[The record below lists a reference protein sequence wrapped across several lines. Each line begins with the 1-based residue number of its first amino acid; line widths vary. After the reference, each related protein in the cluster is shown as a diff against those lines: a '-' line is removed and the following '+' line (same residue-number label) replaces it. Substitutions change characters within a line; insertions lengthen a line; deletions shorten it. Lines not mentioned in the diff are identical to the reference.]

1 MGMRFPNKAR
11 AFSLFRGVFGRVRP
25 PDGVRTHAQYA
36 VGMCAE
42 QVDRDGVAADSPWLR
57 TAQAAGLVDANGTV
71 KPTIFAE
78 MSALAT
84 AHDAINLGQGFPDDD
99 GPAEVLNAAVEA
111 IRAGLNQYPPGR
123 GFADLRRAIAEHQ
136 QRFYN
141 LSVDPDT
148 EVLVT
153 AGATEAIAA
162 SLLALAGP
170 GHEVVTLEPYYDSY
184 AAVIGLSGA
193 RHVTIPV
200 VGPDFQPAPADI
212 DAAFTDRTRVVVL
225 NSPHNP
231 TGSILALE
239 HLERIVALA
248 AKHDAV
254 IVSDE
259 VYEHLV
265 YDGQRHVPVATLPG
279 AAARTLTVSSA
290 AKTFSVTGWKIGW
303 VTGPASLIDAVI
315 AVKQW
320 LTYVNGAPFQGAVAV
335 GLRMPDSYFSDL
347 RATLQR
353 RRDLLATGLIHA
365 GFTIAPTAGSYFIV
379 AEHPAL
385 SDAATSARALAA
397 DPGVVSIPLSAFGR
411 PGGPVSSSALRFAF
425 CKPDAAI
432 AEAVRRLQSLRA

>member
-1 MGMRFPNKAR
+1 MTA
-11 AFSLFRGVFGRVRP
+11 AF
-25 PDGVRTHAQYA
+25 
-36 VGMCAE
+36 
-42 QVDRDGVAADSPWLR
+42 AAHNAPWQR
-57 TAQAAGLVDANGTV
+57 TARAAGLTDDSGTV
-71 KPTIFAE
+71 RPTIFAE
-78 MSALAT
+78 MSALAVQ
-84 AHDAINLGQGFPDDD
+84 HGAINLGQGFPDDD
-99 GPAEVLNAAVEA
+99 GPAEVLTAAVEA
-111 IRAGLNQYPPGR
+111 IRGGINQYPPGR
-123 GFADLRRAIAEHQ
+123 GFADLRHAISEHQ
-136 QRFYN
+136 DRFYG
-141 LSVDPDT
+141 LTLDPET

-170 GHEVVTLEPYYDSY
+170 GDEVITLEPYYDSY

-200 VGPDFQPAPADI
+200 VGPDFQPSAADI
-212 DAAFTDRTRVVVL
+212 DAAFSDRTRVVVL

-231 TGSILALE
+231 TGSILGTE

-265 YDGQRHVPVATLPG
+265 YDGRQHVPVATLPG
-279 AAARTLTVSSA
+279 AAERTLMVSSA

-303 VTGPASLIDAVI
+303 VTGPAPLIDAVVAI
-315 AVKQW
+315 KQW

-335 GLRMPDSYFSDL
+335 GLRMPDSYFTEL
-347 RATLQR
+347 QATLQR
-353 RRDLLATGLIHA
+353 RRDLLAAGLIDA

-379 AEHPAL
+379 ADGSAL
-385 SDAATSARALAA
+385 GLGDAATSARALAA

-411 PGGPVSSSALRFAF
+411 PGGPVNASALRFAF
-425 CKPDAAI
+425 CKPDDAI
-432 AEAVRRLQSLRA
+432 TEAVRRLQTLRA

>member
-1 MGMRFPNKAR
+1 MPTVPTPA
-11 AFSLFRGVFGRVRP
+11 VP
-25 PDGVRTHAQYA
+25 P
-36 VGMCAE
+36 
-42 QVDRDGVAADSPWLR
+42 SPPEHPWIR
-57 TAQAAGLVDANGTV
+57 TARSAGLLDVGGTV
-71 KPTIFAE
+71 RPTIFAE
-78 MSALAT
+78 MSALA
-84 AHDAINLGQGFPDDD
+84 AHHGAINLGQGFPDDD

-111 IRAGLNQYPPGR
+111 IRDGVNQYPPGR
-123 GFADLRRAIAEHQ
+123 GFPNLRRAIAEHQ
-136 QRFYN
+136 ERFYGVR
-141 LSVDPDT
+141 LDPET

-162 SLLALAGP
+162 SLLALAGA
-170 GHEVVTLEPYYDSY
+170 GDEVVTLEPYYDSY

-200 VGPDFQPAPADI
+200 VGPDFQPSPTDI
-212 DAAFTDRTRVVVL
+212 DAAFSERTRVVVL

-231 TGSILALE
+231 TGSILEPEL
-239 HLERIVALA
+239 LERIVALA

-259 VYEHLV
+259 VYEHLI
-265 YDGQRHVPVATLPG
+265 YGGRQHVPVATLPG

-303 VTGPASLIDAVI
+303 VTGPASLIDSVI

-335 GLRMPDSYFSDL
+335 GLRMPDSYFDNL

-353 RRDLLATGLIHA
+353 RRDLLAAGLIDA

-379 AEHPAL
+379 AEHPGL
-385 SDAATSARALAA
+385 GDAATSARALAA

-411 PGGPVSSSALRFAF
+411 PGGPVSASALRFAF
-425 CKPDAAI
+425 CKPDDAI
-432 AEAVRRLQSLRA
+432 TEAVRRLQSVRA